1 MYIRVDGNH
10 QTTKYVR
17 QARSFSSNSNGPIE
31 RFMVNIIYEKASP
44 FDNSNLI
51 KYLNLS
57 LVLFGLFFDL
67 FLLLILIN
75 SMSNMS
81 HFWSRDH

>member
-17 QARSFSSNSNGPIE
+17 RARSFSSNSNGPIE
-31 RFMVNIIYEKASP
+31 RFMDIYEKASP

-67 FLLLILIN
+67 FFIIN
-75 SMSNMS
+75 SNKFNVE
-81 HFWSRDH
+81 HVTFLIT

>member
-1 MYIRVDGNH
+1 MD
-10 QTTKYVR
+10 K
-17 QARSFSSNSNGPIE
+17 
-31 RFMVNIIYEKASP
+31 IIYEKASP

-57 LVLFGLFFDL
+57 LVLCGLFFNL

-81 HFWSRDH
+81 KFLSRDH

>member
-1 MYIRVDGNH
+1 MD
-10 QTTKYVR
+10 K
-17 QARSFSSNSNGPIE
+17 
-31 RFMVNIIYEKASP
+31 MDKIIYEKASP

-57 LVLFGLFFDL
+57 LVLCGLFFNL

-81 HFWSRDH
+81 KFWSRDH